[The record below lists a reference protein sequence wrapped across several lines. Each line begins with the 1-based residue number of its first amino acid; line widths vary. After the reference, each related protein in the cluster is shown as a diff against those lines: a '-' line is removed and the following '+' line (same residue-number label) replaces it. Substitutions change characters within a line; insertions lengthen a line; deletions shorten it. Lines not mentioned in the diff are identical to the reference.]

1 MASRL
6 PADCLKEILEYLE
19 KDKFSLHSCLLVNR
33 LWCKIS
39 VRILW
44 RNIWTINLVGYEHR
58 LKVEK
63 SILNM
68 LIICLPN
75 KSKKYLRQK
84 GILNSSQISRTSLF
98 DYASFCK
105 VLSVHGI
112 VRMIADVFK
121 SQRYLEEEIMKMFMK
136 KIPLKKLYYYTN
148 N

>member
-75 KSKKYLRQK
+75 KSKKYLQ
-84 GILNSSQISRTSLF
+84 SSFSSWNCSN
-98 DYASFCK
+98 DC
-105 VLSVHGI
+105 
-112 VRMIADVFK
+112 
-121 SQRYLEEEIMKMFMK
+121 
-136 KIPLKKLYYYTN
+136 
-148 N
+148 